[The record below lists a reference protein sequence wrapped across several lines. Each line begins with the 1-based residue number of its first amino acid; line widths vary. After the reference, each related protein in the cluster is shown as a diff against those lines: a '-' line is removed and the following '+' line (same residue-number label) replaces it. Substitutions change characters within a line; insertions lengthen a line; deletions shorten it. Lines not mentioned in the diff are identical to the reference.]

1 MRSALGIAVVLLF
14 AGLTFAE
21 KAVEFDDWKVHYSV
35 IPSTFISKEVAEKHK
50 IVRGKDRALCNISV
64 IDPDGDSY
72 EAKVSGSYKNL
83 MGQEL
88 KLKFKTIKESDA
100 VYFLAS
106 FKFTEGEK
114 LKFEIDVEFD
124 DRKETLTFEQEVYS
138 SLGEND

>member
-1 MRSALGIAVVLLF
+1 MRNYLGVAVVLLV
-14 AGLTFAE
+14 AGLAFAE
-21 KAVEFDDWKVHYSV
+21 QAVEFDDWKVHYSV

-50 IVRGKDRALCNISV
+50 LVRGNDRALCNISV
-64 IDPDGDSY
+64 IDPDGDSF
-72 EAKVSGSYKNL
+72 EAKVTGNYKNL

-88 KLKFKTIKESDA
+88 KLKFKTIKESNA

-138 SLGEND
+138 RLGESG

>member
-1 MRSALGIAVVLLF
+1 MRNYLGVAVVLLV
-14 AGLTFAE
+14 AGLAFAE
-21 KAVEFDDWKVHYSV
+21 QAVEFDDWKVHYSV

-50 IVRGKDRALCNISV
+50 LVRGNDRALCNISV
-64 IDPDGDSY
+64 IDPDGDSF
-72 EAKVSGSYKNL
+72 EAKVAGNYKNL

-138 SLGEND
+138 SLGESG